1 MSALVFRASAL
12 YRSILLAFSLSKFAR
27 YLLFRLAFLIL
38 PLFGIVF
45 CDKLYVCSS
54 RYTHKYN
61 HAQ

>member
-27 YLLFRLAFLIL
+27 YLLAFLIL